1 MADEGLKDSKANDGQ
16 IDDDRLNEEDYQ
28 EPDCRSENISE
39 DITDTEIE
47 CLKKELQS
55 EISELEWEFKQAK
68 ESLYNERIMQVE
80 NKLNQAKMGTAPEF
94 LHVLSLV
101 EETYKIRLQVAKHRM
116 QFALEITNKELDNEL
131 QIIQCDVNERL
142 LAAEE
147 QIRLSLQESLCK
159 LQYERA
165 AHQRKASKDSEKE
178 YTKSFDQYDNYL
190 PSPNLEPRKKP
201 VTLSPSTPRLI
212 YQIPDKDIRSDVELI
227 LAAVKAII
235 CRLKRNTLE
244 VPCLLIIL
252 KGLELLTLFSLLGIC
267 PFSRQFGGYVRI
279 CRH

>member
-1 MADEGLKDSKANDGQ
+1 MADERLKDSKANDGQ

-165 AHQRKASKDSEKE
+165 AHQRKASKES
-178 YTKSFDQYDNYL
+178 
-190 PSPNLEPRKKP
+190 
-201 VTLSPSTPRLI
+201 V
-212 YQIPDKDIRSDVELI
+212 
-227 LAAVKAII
+227 
-235 CRLKRNTLE
+235 
-244 VPCLLIIL
+244 
-252 KGLELLTLFSLLGIC
+252 
-267 PFSRQFGGYVRI
+267 
-279 CRH
+279 

>member
-1 MADEGLKDSKANDGQ
+1 M
-16 IDDDRLNEEDYQ
+16 
-28 EPDCRSENISE
+28 
-39 DITDTEIE
+39 
-47 CLKKELQS
+47 
-55 EISELEWEFKQAK
+55 
-68 ESLYNERIMQVE
+68 YN
-80 NKLNQAKMGTAPEF
+80 L
-94 LHVLSLV
+94 
-101 EETYKIRLQVAKHRM
+101 
-116 QFALEITNKELDNEL
+116 
-131 QIIQCDVNERL
+131 
-142 LAAEE
+142 
-147 QIRLSLQESLCK
+147 
-159 LQYERA
+159 
-165 AHQRKASKDSEKE
+165 DSEKE

>member
-1 MADEGLKDSKANDGQ
+1 MADERLKDSKANDGQ

-165 AHQRKASKDSEKE
+165 AHQRKASKGESID
-178 YTKSFDQYDNYL
+178 
-190 PSPNLEPRKKP
+190 
-201 VTLSPSTPRLI
+201 LI
-212 YQIPDKDIRSDVELI
+212 YSMVYIFWKQYY
-227 LAAVKAII
+227 LAI
-235 CRLKRNTLE
+235 CQKVLKL
-244 VPCLLIIL
+244 
-252 KGLELLTLFSLLGIC
+252 
-267 PFSRQFGGYVRI
+267 Y
-279 CRH
+279 

>member
-1 MADEGLKDSKANDGQ
+1 MADERLKDSKANDGQ

-227 LAAVKAII
+227 LAAVKKHKLAFAMSQ
-235 CRLKRNTLE
+235 LKNE
-244 VPCLLIIL
+244 KI
-252 KGLELLTLFSLLGIC
+252 K
-267 PFSRQFGGYVRI
+267 
-279 CRH
+279 